1 MGKYKVGDKVYL
13 EGKITDD
20 EPTTFTVRVVVKVDG
35 TEYGLCLTREFIE
48 TCATKTYSDG
58 LNDAWELARKIE
70 NELDIPTARSIFD
83 SYRIA
88 DILDNFTPQEALAK
102 LEAYEENKAIK
113 VGDVVRRIS
122 GNEEYLIIT
131 EEEDDSVYEYGVIDL
146 KSMTIDRITGDLSKF
161 EKTGRHIDISSILDQ
176 IRGMSSYG

>member
-1 MGKYKVGDKVYL
+1 MSKYKVGDKVL
-13 EGKITDD
+13 LQGEVIKIEKDNV
-20 EPTTFTVRVVVKVDG
+20 PYP
-35 TEYGLCLTREFIE
+35 YGIRIANNAGVEFMFCEEEMIS
-48 TCATKTYSDG
+48 KTYEQG

-70 NELDIPTARSIFD
+70 NKLDIPTAREIFEA
-83 SYRIA
+83 YRIA

-102 LEAYEENKAIK
+102 IEAYEESKAIK

-131 EEEDDSVYEYGVIDL
+131 EEEDDSVYEYGVIVL

-161 EKTGRHIDISSILDQ
+161 EKTGRHIDIEHLLKQ
-176 IRGMSSYG
+176 IRGNE